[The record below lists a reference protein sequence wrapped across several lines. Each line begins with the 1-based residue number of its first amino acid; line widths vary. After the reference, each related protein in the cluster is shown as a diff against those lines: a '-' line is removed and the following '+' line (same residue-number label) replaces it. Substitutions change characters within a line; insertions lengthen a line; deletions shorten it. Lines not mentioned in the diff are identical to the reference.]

1 MSQEI
6 IETPKDIL
14 IVSSSPHL
22 RHEDSTRGI
31 MLDVLIAL
39 VPAAVAGIVLF
50 GPRAAAVLAVSIVS
64 ALLSE
69 WICCKIR
76 RIPNTLGDL
85 SAVVTGLLLGMN
97 LPAGLPL
104 WMAAIG
110 SGVAIVIVKQM
121 FGGLG
126 HNFANPAITGR
137 IVLMVSFPPA
147 MTTWIQPFQWMN
159 KTDAV
164 AAATPLAGGEATLRE
179 LFLGLRGGC
188 IGEVCAAA
196 LLVGG
201 VYLVLRRV
209 ITPTAPLAFI
219 LTVGGMMWIFGEN
232 PLSQMMSGGLLLGAI
247 FMATDYVTTPS
258 SFKGRLIF
266 GVGCGLITAVIRH
279 FGSLPE
285 GVSYSILLMNIVTP
299 YINRLTAPKPFG
311 TVKEKKRKEAAAD
324 AK

>member
-1 MSQEI
+1 MENQ
-6 IETPKDIL
+6 L
-14 IVSSSPHL
+14 IVCPSPHL
-22 RHEDSTRGI
+22 RHEDTTRGI

-39 VPAAVAGIVLF
+39 VPAALAGIVLF
-50 GPRAAAVLAVSIVS
+50 GPRAAAVLAVSILS

-69 WICCKIR
+69 WICCKVR
-76 RIPNTLGDL
+76 KRPNTLGDL
-85 SAVVTGLLLGMN
+85 SAAVTGLLLGLN
-97 LPAGLPL
+97 LPVGLPL

-110 SGVAIVIVKQM
+110 SAVAIVIVKQM

-137 IVLMVSFPPA
+137 IVLMVSFPTA
-147 MTTWIQPFQWMN
+147 MTTWVAPFSWMN
-159 KTDAV
+159 QTDAV
-164 AAATPLAGGEATLRE
+164 ATATPLAGGEATLRE

-201 VYLVLRRV
+201 VYLLLRRV

-232 PLSQMMSGGLLLGAI
+232 PLHQMLSGGLLLGAI

-258 SFKGRLIF
+258 GWKGQLIF
-266 GVGCGLITAVIRH
+266 GIGCGLITALIRQ
-279 FGSLPE
+279 FGSMPE
-285 GVSYSILLMNIVTP
+285 GVSYSILLMNILTP
-299 YINRLTAPKPFG
+299 YINRFTAPRPFG
-311 TVKEKKRKEAAAD
+311 TRREKKQKKEKEAASD
-324 AK
+324 GK

>member
-1 MSQEI
+1 M
-6 IETPKDIL
+6 TRVPKENV

-39 VPAAVAGIVLF
+39 APAAVAGIVLF
-50 GPRAAAVLAVSIVS
+50 GLRAAAVLAVTIVS
-64 ALLSE
+64 ALVCE
-69 WICCKIR
+69 WLCCKIR
-76 RIPNTLGDL
+76 KIPNTLGDL

-97 LPAGLPL
+97 LPVGLPL

-137 IVLMVSFPPA
+137 IVLMVSFPTA
-147 MTTWIQPFQWMN
+147 MTTWVKPFDWMN

-164 AAATPLAGGEATLRE
+164 AAATPLAGSETTLRQ

-201 VYLVLRRV
+201 IYLLLRRV

-232 PLSQMMSGGLLLGAI
+232 PLYQMMSGGLLLGAI
-247 FMATDYVTTPS
+247 FMATDYVTSPS
-258 SFKGRLIF
+258 GFKGQLIF

-285 GVSYSILLMNIVTP
+285 GVSYSILLMNILTP

-311 TVKEKKRKEAAAD
+311 TVKEKKRKEAAGN

>member
-1 MSQEI
+1 MENQ
-6 IETPKDIL
+6 L
-14 IVSSSPHL
+14 IVCPSPHL
-22 RHEDSTRGI
+22 RHEDTTRGI

-50 GPRAAAVLAVSIVS
+50 GPRAAAVLAVSILS

-69 WICCKIR
+69 WICCKVR
-76 RIPNTLGDL
+76 KRPNTLGDL
-85 SAVVTGLLLGMN
+85 SAAVTGLLLGLN
-97 LPAGLPL
+97 LPVGLPL

-110 SGVAIVIVKQM
+110 SAVAIVIVKQM

-137 IVLMVSFPPA
+137 IVLMVSFPTA
-147 MTTWIQPFQWMN
+147 MTTWVAPFSWMN
-159 KTDAV
+159 QTDAV
-164 AAATPLAGGEATLRE
+164 ATATPLAGGEATLRE

-201 VYLVLRRV
+201 VYLLLRRV

-232 PLSQMMSGGLLLGAI
+232 PLHQMLSGGLLLGAI

-258 SFKGRLIF
+258 GWKGQLIF
-266 GVGCGLITAVIRH
+266 GIGCGLITALIRQ
-279 FGSLPE
+279 FGSMPE
-285 GVSYSILLMNIVTP
+285 GVSYSILLMNILTP
-299 YINRLTAPKPFG
+299 YINRFTAPRPFG
-311 TVKEKKRKEAAAD
+311 TRREKKQKKEKEAASD
-324 AK
+324 GK

>member
-1 MSQEI
+1 MENQ
-6 IETPKDIL
+6 L
-14 IVSSSPHL
+14 IVCPSPHL
-22 RHEDSTRGI
+22 RHEDTTRGI

-50 GPRAAAVLAVSIVS
+50 GPRAAAVLAVSILS

-69 WICCKIR
+69 WICCKVR
-76 RIPNTLGDL
+76 KRPNTLGDL
-85 SAVVTGLLLGMN
+85 SAAVTGLLLGLN
-97 LPAGLPL
+97 LPVGLPL

-110 SGVAIVIVKQM
+110 SAVAIVIVKQM

-137 IVLMVSFPPA
+137 IVLMVSFPTA
-147 MTTWIQPFQWMN
+147 MTTWVAPFAWMN
-159 KTDAV
+159 QTDAV
-164 AAATPLAGGEATLRE
+164 ATATPLAGGEATLRE

-201 VYLVLRRV
+201 VYLLLRRV

-232 PLSQMMSGGLLLGAI
+232 PLHQMLSGGLLLGAI

-258 SFKGRLIF
+258 GWKGQLIF
-266 GVGCGLITAVIRH
+266 GIGCGLITALIRQ
-279 FGSLPE
+279 FGSMPE
-285 GVSYSILLMNIVTP
+285 GVSYSILLMNILTP
-299 YINRLTAPKPFG
+299 YINRFTAPRPFG
-311 TVKEKKRKEAAAD
+311 TRREKKQKKEKEAASD
-324 AK
+324 GK

>member
-1 MSQEI
+1 MSE
-6 IETPKDIL
+6 KL
-14 IVSSSPHL
+14 IVCPSPHL

-39 VPAAVAGIVLF
+39 APAAVAGIVLF
-50 GPRAAAVLAVSIVS
+50 GPRAAAVLAVTIVT
-64 ALLSE
+64 ALVSE
-69 WICCKIR
+69 WICRKVMKR
-76 RIPNTLGDL
+76 ENTLGDL
-85 SAVVTGLLLGMN
+85 TAAVTGLLLGMN
-97 LPAGLPL
+97 LPVGLPL

-110 SGVAIVIVKQM
+110 SAVSIVIVKQM

-137 IVLMVSFPPA
+137 IVLLVSFPTA
-147 MTTWIQPFQWMN
+147 MTTWELPFQWMN
-159 KTDAV
+159 QTDAV
-164 AAATPLAGGEATLRE
+164 ASATPLAGAETSLRG

-188 IGEVCAAA
+188 IGEVCSAA

-209 ITPTAPLAFI
+209 ITPTTPLAFI
-219 LTVGGMMWIFGEN
+219 GTVGIMMWIFGED
-232 PLSQMMSGGLLLGAI
+232 PLYQMMSGGLLLGAI
-247 FMATDYVTTPS
+247 FMATDYVTSPS
-258 SFKGRLIF
+258 GWKGQLIF

-285 GVSYSILLMNIVTP
+285 GVSYSILLMNILTP

-311 TVKEKKRKEAAAD
+311 AVREKKRKGAKAD
-324 AK
+324 GE

>member
-1 MSQEI
+1 MENQLI
-6 IETPKDIL
+6 ICP
-14 IVSSSPHL
+14 SPHL
-22 RHEDSTRGI
+22 RHEDTTRGI

-50 GPRAAAVLAVSIVS
+50 GPRAAAVLAVSILS

-69 WICCKIR
+69 WICCKVR
-76 RIPNTLGDL
+76 KRPNTLGDL
-85 SAVVTGLLLGMN
+85 SAAVTGLLLGLN
-97 LPAGLPL
+97 LPVGLPL

-110 SGVAIVIVKQM
+110 SAVAIVIVKQM

-137 IVLMVSFPPA
+137 IVLMVSFPTA
-147 MTTWIQPFQWMN
+147 MTTWVAPFSWMN
-159 KTDAV
+159 QADAV
-164 AAATPLAGGEATLRE
+164 ATATPLAGGEATLRE

-201 VYLVLRRV
+201 VYLLLRRV

-232 PLSQMMSGGLLLGAI
+232 PLHQMLSGGLLLGAI

-258 SFKGRLIF
+258 GWKGQLIF
-266 GVGCGLITAVIRH
+266 GIGCGLITALIRQ
-279 FGSLPE
+279 FGSMPE
-285 GVSYSILLMNIVTP
+285 GVSYSILLMNILTP
-299 YINRLTAPKPFG
+299 YINRFTAPRPFG
-311 TVKEKKRKEAAAD
+311 TRREKKQKKEKEAASD
-324 AK
+324 GK

>member
-1 MSQEI
+1 MSEN
-6 IETPKDIL
+6 KDKL
-14 IVSSSPHL
+14 IVCPSPHL
-22 RHEDSTRGI
+22 RHEDSTKGI

-39 VPAAVAGIVLF
+39 VPAAVAGVVLF
-50 GPRAAAVLAVSIVS
+50 GPRAAAVLAVTIVT

-76 RIPNTLGDL
+76 KIPNTLGDL
-85 SAVVTGLLLGMN
+85 TAVVTGLLLGMN
-97 LPAGLPL
+97 LPVGLPL
-104 WMAAIG
+104 WMAAVG
-110 SGVAIVIVKQM
+110 SAVSIVIVKQM

-137 IVLMVSFPPA
+137 IVLMVSFPTA
-147 MTTWIQPFQWMN
+147 MTTWVQPFDWMN
-159 KTDAV
+159 KTDAI
-164 AAATPLAGGEATLRE
+164 ATATPLAGGQAGLRE

-201 VYLVLRRV
+201 VYLLLRRV
-209 ITPTAPLAFI
+209 ITATTPLAFI

-232 PLSQMMSGGLLLGAI
+232 PLQQMLSGGLLLGAI
-247 FMATDYVTTPS
+247 FMATDYVTSPS
-258 SFKGRLIF
+258 GWKGQLIF
-266 GVGCGLITAVIRH
+266 GIGCGLITAVIRH

-285 GVSYSILLMNIVTP
+285 GVSYSILLMNILTP

-311 TVKEKKRKEAAAD
+311 TFKEKKRKEAVTD
-324 AK
+324 GK

>member
-1 MSQEI
+1 MSE
-6 IETPKDIL
+6 KL
-14 IVSSSPHL
+14 IVCPSPHL

-39 VPAAVAGIVLF
+39 SPAALAGIVLF
-50 GPRAAAVLAVSIVS
+50 GPRAAAVLAVTIVT
-64 ALLSE
+64 ALVSE
-69 WICCKIR
+69 WVCRKIMKR
-76 RIPNTLGDL
+76 ENTLGDL
-85 SAVVTGLLLGMN
+85 TAAVTGLLLGMN
-97 LPAGLPL
+97 LPVGLPL

-110 SGVAIVIVKQM
+110 SAVSIVIVKQM

-137 IVLMVSFPPA
+137 IVLLVSFPTA
-147 MTTWIQPFQWMN
+147 MTTWELPFQWMN
-159 KTDAV
+159 GTDAV
-164 AAATPLAGGEATLRE
+164 SSATPLAGAETGLRA

-209 ITPTAPLAFI
+209 ITPTIPLAFI
-219 LTVGGMMWIFGEN
+219 GTVGIMMWIFGEN
-232 PLSQMMSGGLLLGAI
+232 PLYQMMSGGLLLGAI
-247 FMATDYVTTPS
+247 FMATDYVTSPS
-258 SFKGRLIF
+258 GFKGQLIF
-266 GVGCGLITAVIRH
+266 GIGCGLITAVIRQ

-285 GVSYSILLMNIVTP
+285 GVSYAILLMNILTP

-311 TVKEKKRKEAAAD
+311 TAREKKRKGAKAD
-324 AK
+324 GE

>member
-1 MSQEI
+1 M
-6 IETPKDIL
+6 
-14 IVSSSPHL
+14 
-22 RHEDSTRGI
+22 
-31 MLDVLIAL
+31 
-39 VPAAVAGIVLF
+39 
-50 GPRAAAVLAVSIVS
+50 
-64 ALLSE
+64 
-69 WICCKIR
+69 
-76 RIPNTLGDL
+76 GDL

-137 IVLMVSFPPA
+137 IVLMVSFPTA
-147 MTTWIQPFQWMN
+147 MTTWVKPFDWMN
-159 KTDAV
+159 QTDAV
-164 AAATPLAGGEATLRE
+164 AAATPLAGSETTLRQF
-179 LFLGLRGGC
+179 FLGLRGGC

-201 VYLVLRRV
+201 IYLLLRRV

-232 PLSQMMSGGLLLGAI
+232 PLYQMMSGGLLLGAI
-247 FMATDYVTTPS
+247 FMATDYVTSPS
-258 SFKGRLIF
+258 GFKGQLIF
-266 GVGCGLITAVIRH
+266 GVGCGLITAVIRQ

-285 GVSYSILLMNIVTP
+285 GVSYSILLMNILTP

-311 TVKEKKRKEAAAD
+311 TVKEKKRKEAAGN

>member
-1 MSQEI
+1 MENQ
-6 IETPKDIL
+6 L
-14 IVSSSPHL
+14 IVCPSPHL
-22 RHEDSTRGI
+22 RHEDTTRGI

-39 VPAAVAGIVLF
+39 VPAALAGIVLF
-50 GPRAAAVLAVSIVS
+50 GPRAAAVLAVSILS

-69 WICCKIR
+69 WICCKVR
-76 RIPNTLGDL
+76 KRPNTLGDL
-85 SAVVTGLLLGMN
+85 SAAVTGLLLGLN
-97 LPAGLPL
+97 LPVGLPL

-110 SGVAIVIVKQM
+110 SAVAIVIVKQM

-137 IVLMVSFPPA
+137 IVLMVSFPTA
-147 MTTWIQPFQWMN
+147 MTTWVAPFAWMN
-159 KTDAV
+159 QTDAI
-164 AAATPLAGGEATLRE
+164 ATATPLAGGEATLRE

-201 VYLVLRRV
+201 VYLLLRRV

-232 PLSQMMSGGLLLGAI
+232 PLHQMLSGGLLLGAI

-258 SFKGRLIF
+258 GWKGQLIF
-266 GVGCGLITAVIRH
+266 GIGCGLITALIRQ
-279 FGSLPE
+279 FGSMPE
-285 GVSYSILLMNIVTP
+285 GVSYSILLMNILTP
-299 YINRLTAPKPFG
+299 YINRFTAPRPFG
-311 TVKEKKRKEAAAD
+311 TRREKKQKKEKEAASD
-324 AK
+324 GK